1 MQPPVARVRA
11 DLTAAA
17 SACTLPDSQMLSKS
31 RSTQPASRRTEK
43 TRAANSAQHMQQ
55 NHSRAIGERPTR
67 TNNQHKSPQRAAA
80 SHHSAESLISQSHA
94 AQTLPAS
101 RTAAQKTHR
110 QEIAYLCGR
119 QCREDAHSTRCMPR
133 PPQQAIASQHSAEPR
148 IHHALSTQT
157 RPASRNTTRRTHSK
171 QIAYWLHVT
180 CLACLIGLPPPPTS
194 VNTARS
200 TVRVDDEK
208 DSRMTTRMNTGKTT
222 GMNTRMNTG
231 RNTEDKDDD
240 KMTAPHITHA
250 APHIACPKPHPTPP
264 NDRKRTKK

>member
-1 MQPPVARVRA
+1 MCSPWQTARPV
-11 DLTAAA
+11 LT
-17 SACTLPDSQMLSKS
+17 LELK
-31 RSTQPASRRTEK
+31 
-43 TRAANSAQHMQQ
+43 
-55 NHSRAIGERPTR
+55 
-67 TNNQHKSPQRAAA
+67 
-80 SHHSAESLISQSHA
+80 
-94 AQTLPAS
+94 
-101 RTAAQKTHR
+101 
-110 QEIAYLCGR
+110 
-119 QCREDAHSTRCMPR
+119 RCCEPGS
-133 PPQQAIASQHSAEPR
+133 PQQATTSQHSAEPR
-148 IHHALSTQT
+148 ICHALSTQT

-200 TVRVDDEK
+200 TVRVDDK
-208 DSRMTTRMNTGKTT
+208 NDSRMTTRMNTGKTT

-231 RNTEDKDDD
+231 RTTRMNTRKDTRRNTEEDKNDD